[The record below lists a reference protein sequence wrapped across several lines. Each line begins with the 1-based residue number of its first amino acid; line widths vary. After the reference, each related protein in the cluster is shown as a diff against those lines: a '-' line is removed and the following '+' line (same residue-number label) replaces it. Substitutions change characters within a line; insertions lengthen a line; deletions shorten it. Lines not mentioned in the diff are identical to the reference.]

1 MLSQYKTGLKI
12 ETQLE
17 MNVAEKVWKMQS
29 QMARIN
35 VTYSMDEKLLD
46 TSLKTLT
53 LFLHLSSLF

>member
-35 VTYSMDEKLLD
+35 VIYSMDEKLLD
-46 TSLKTLT
+46 TSL
-53 LFLHLSSLF
+53 